1 MILAVS
7 HLPLDIAWTILKA
20 YGLVLA
26 RRKVLCQ
33 LQVLLDDALWLCVVH
48 EPCSRTSS
56 LPAVLAV
63 SEEFPLQALNVGTL
77 SR

>member
-7 HLPLDIAWTILKA
+7 HLPLDIAWAILKA
-20 YGLVLA
+20 DGLVLA
-26 RRKVLCQ
+26 RRLGLSQ

-48 EPCSRTSS
+48 ETCYRTSS

-63 SEEFPLQALNVGTL
+63 SEELPLQALDVGTL